1 MPAACSYSFKLGE
14 HGAGYY
20 LEDAAAYSAK
30 EWKGFAADLN
40 EPQKCVYDESQ
51 PEPEE
56 EDNYLEPIT
65 RPSTGNSSLDRDWQ
79 SAPRGAVSSTAC
91 IWPHGRVDLTGGVER
106 ALIRRMGE
114 ANAGPFDRS
123 TGAR

>member
-1 MPAACSYSFKLGE
+1 MLAACSYSFKLGE

-40 EPQKCVYDESQ
+40 EPHKCVYDESQ

-91 IWPHGRVDLTGGVER
+91 IWPMSRRPDWWHGACFDSADGLGKCR
-106 ALIRRMGE
+106 A
-114 ANAGPFDRS
+114 F
-123 TGAR
+123 